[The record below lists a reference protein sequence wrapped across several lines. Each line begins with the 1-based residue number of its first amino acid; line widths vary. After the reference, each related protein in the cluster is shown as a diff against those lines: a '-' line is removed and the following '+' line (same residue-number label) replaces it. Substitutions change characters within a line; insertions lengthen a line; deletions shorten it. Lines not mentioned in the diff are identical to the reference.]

1 MAVTQGITLGFGEY
15 VIVGLLSTLATL
27 GASPI
32 PGSALVFVVMI
43 CDAVHVPVSSMY
55 AVIVAIDWFIDR
67 FRIAFSAS
75 GDAFAAKIIA
85 SVTGWKD
92 GDEIPYPVD
101 VKEVDD
107 DNASTMST
115 VVSEEQNYYWYS
127 QETHGVTRARSL
139 WD

>member
-1 MAVTQGITLGFGEY
+1 MAVTQGVTLGSGDY
-15 VIVGLLSTLATL
+15 VIVALLSTLATL

-43 CDAVHVPVSSMY
+43 CDAVHVPVTSMY
-55 AVIVAIDWFIDR
+55 AVLVAIDWFIDR

-85 SVTGWKD
+85 TVTGWTD
-92 GDEIPYPVD
+92 GDEVAYG
-101 VKEVDD
+101 VDD
-107 DNASTMST
+107 ASVAST
-115 VVSEEQNYYWYS
+115 VVGDQKVNDRYWH
-127 QETHGVTRARSL
+127 ETRGVAAARSV